1 MALFHRMTLASIP
14 SSKFNVL
21 YGHSITLAPPSKIA
35 QRAIAPQ
42 RLAVPPLAAPA
53 GMAVAKPTKAAKAA
67 KVMAE
72 VMPCAVTASVLN
84 CTDLLKV
91 IVGLRIEV
99 DQHALS
105 SSAVSH
111 DWQSAMLQLKQE
123 VGFGNHTFKM
133 HYALVWPDPYQLLA
147 GWGNDPLIV
156 QPNVRDE
163 LASMYGGEL
172 LPKWENAKVTALGE
186 EQFKDRILSYKDA
199 LTTLDAKGTSG
210 WLSGGVLDAYF
221 ASYMHDV
228 LEIGTSS
235 SSSLSS
241 DMAPA
246 GAMAS
251 GSELMAL
258 S

>member
-21 YGHSITLAPPSKIA
+21 YGHSITLAPKSAPA
-35 QRAIAPQ
+35 PVRPQ

-105 SSAVSH
+105 SSAAGNG
-111 DWQSAMLQLKQE
+111 WLE
-123 VGFGNHTFKM
+123 VT
-133 HYALVWPDPYQLLA
+133 
-147 GWGNDPLIV
+147 
-156 QPNVRDE
+156 
-163 LASMYGGEL
+163 SMCCG
-172 LPKWENAKVTALGE
+172 A
-186 EQFKDRILSYKDA
+186 
-199 LTTLDAKGTSG
+199 SG
-210 WLSGGVLDAYF
+210 WRRPRCA
-221 ASYMHDV
+221 
-228 LEIGTSS
+228 
-235 SSSLSS
+235 
-241 DMAPA
+241 
-246 GAMAS
+246 
-251 GSELMAL
+251 
-258 S
+258 